1 MGTPNLSAPQP
12 AGPDVMVS
20 YSSQD
25 RTQVMQFVQKLRSAG
40 VPVWIDF
47 GGIDG
52 AQRWGEEIV
61 NAIEACKI
69 VLLMVSRTS
78 MQSTNIAKEV
88 SLASDG
94 HKHFLPLYLE
104 PATIPRS
111 MQYPLA
117 GIQHIKL
124 YEGDPERNFVA
135 VLRALVRLGVRVS
148 PYYIALVSADIGDKE
163 QAFEWLN
170 RALDGRSAGLRR
182 LKTEGRF
189 DMLRNDPRFAAI
201 VARAETLTLEPE
213 YVPGEMPVLIPK
225 PKPQFKPPAGPEP
238 FWKKLA
244 WPEIW
249 DDRSARWA
257 ASQGVWACVIA
268 LVATVAGLIAISISG
283 EIHIP
288 NFGWSSLIV
297 FILILT
303 PIAFGIQKMGRPAGI
318 IGLILCGLSL
328 LGDFNLL
335 TVASAQV
342 EGYSRIPEFYR
353 ANYPSPYPLFAYACY
368 ATLVGLV
375 CLLGYINAT
384 RGTLAYRQLVV
395 SGQAEDKQDAI
406 KKGDWSAGKPTA
418 AASGTITTSPSPPQQ
433 PAADMVTPPPG
444 PVAPQARPQPRPPAP
459 RLDFAELIGS
469 GSSFDISRAA
479 IFLLACVL
487 GRVVFLSMSV
497 YTIRT
502 EYWLFAAC
510 QASVFAVAAVL
521 SFRILRV
528 RILASLLTALLTA
541 VGSLPLHGLLWTFVF
556 ADVMYREQFQQFI
569 LLPFVH
575 GLILALALAFLAK
588 PLRPL
593 VLPLCISAFA
603 ADVLTLATAGFL
615 RSLGSG
621 QPPDV
626 VLAEFSI
633 SAALARAVVFAVILW
648 GGTKLL
654 AAKSVAPQPQ

>member
-1 MGTPNLSAPQP
+1 MTTQNPNAPQP

-25 RTQVMQFVQKLRSAG
+25 RDRVMQFVQKLRSAG

-52 AQRWGEEIV
+52 AQHWGEEIV

-94 HKHFLPLYLE
+94 GKHFLPLYLE

-117 GIQHIKL
+117 GIQHLKL
-124 YEGDPERNFVA
+124 YEGDAERNFVA

-148 PYYIALVSADIGDKE
+148 PYYIALVSADVGDRE

-170 RALDGRSAGLRR
+170 RALDQKSRGLHR

-189 DMLRNDPRFAAI
+189 NILHSDSRFAAI
-201 VARAETLTLEPE
+201 VARAATLTLEPE
-213 YVPGEMPVLIPK
+213 TLLPEMPVLIPK
-225 PKPQFKPPAGPEP
+225 PAPQFKPPAGPEP
-238 FWKKLA
+238 LWKRLA

-249 DDRSARWA
+249 DDRSARRA
-257 ASQGVWACVIA
+257 ASQGVWACGIGLA
-268 LVATVAGLIAISISG
+268 ATVVGLIAIEISG
-283 EIHIP
+283 RIQIP
-288 NFGWSSLIV
+288 GFGWSSLIV
-297 FILILT
+297 FTVILA
-303 PIAFGIQKMGRPAGI
+303 PIAFGVQKMGRPAAI
-318 IGLILCGLSL
+318 IGLILCGFGL
-328 LGDFNLL
+328 LGDLNLL

-342 EGYSRIPEFYR
+342 EGYSKIPDFYR
-353 ANYPSPYPLFAYACY
+353 LQYPSPYPLFAYAWY

-375 CLLGYINAT
+375 CVLAFINST
-384 RGTLAYRQLVV
+384 RGTMAYRQLVA

-406 KKGDWSAGKPTA
+406 RKGDWSAGKPII
-418 AASGTITTSPSPPQQ
+418 AASPARATQQSVTDTTVV
-433 PAADMVTPPPG
+433 PAPEPLIV
-444 PVAPQARPQPRPPAP
+444 PRPPRAPAP

-469 GSSFDISRAA
+469 GRSFDISRAA

-487 GRVVFLSMSV
+487 GRMAILAMSV

-521 SFRILRV
+521 SFRVLRIRV
-528 RILASLLTALLTA
+528 LASLLTALLTTA
-541 VGSLPLHGLLWTFVF
+541 GSLPLHGLLWTFVF
-556 ADVMYREQFQQFI
+556 SDVMYREQFQQFV

-575 GLILALALAFLAK
+575 SLVVAAALVFLAK
-588 PLRPL
+588 SLRPL
-593 VLPLCISAFA
+593 VLALCISAFA
-603 ADVLTLATAGFL
+603 ADILTFAAAGFL
-615 RSLGSG
+615 RSLGAG
-621 QPPDV
+621 QPPDM
-626 VLAEFSI
+626 VLAGFSI
-633 SAALARAVVFAVILW
+633 SAALARAVVFAVVLW

-654 AAKSVAPQPQ
+654 ATKTMAPQPQ